1 MKCITRQLDVRADE
15 TVEILPLADIHIGDK
30 NSDIELVKKLIQ
42 TVRDIPNRYLILD
55 GDLMNTAIVG
65 SKSDVYS
72 EIMTPSE
79 ELKRCK
85 EIFEP
90 IKDKILCVLPGNHEE
105 RVTKTTGVCM
115 TEILC
120 RELGIQSVYSPTSAV
135 IFLKMGWY
143 RKKGRPFV
151 YTIYVNHGS
160 GGGRKPGSKISRLAD
175 YASIVDADVFIVGH
189 THFPASFKQQTYRV
203 NTSNSTVT
211 LREQLF
217 VNTASALSYGGYGDR
232 QGYQPGSNSYPVI
245 TLSHKEKKALCTL

>member
-1 MKCITRQLDVRADE
+1 MRTFERVLDCHGKPI
-15 TVEILPLADIHIGDK
+15 EILPIADIHVGDK
-30 NSDIELVKKLIQ
+30 QSDPSIVNALIQSVKDIE
-42 TVRDIPNRYLILD
+42 NRYCILD
-55 GDLMNTAIVG
+55 GDLMNTAIIG
-65 SKSDVYS
+65 GKSDVYS
-72 EIMTPSE
+72 EILTPSE

-90 IKDKILCVLPGNHEE
+90 IREKILCAVPGNHEE

-120 RELGIQSVYSPTSAV
+120 RELGLQDIYSPTSAV
-135 IFLKMGWY
+135 LFLKMGWY
-143 RKKGRPFV
+143 RKKCRPFV

-160 GGGRKPGSKISRLAD
+160 GGGRRPGSKISRLAD
-175 YASIVDADVFIVGH
+175 YASIVDADIFVVGH
-189 THFPASFKQQTYRV
+189 THFPSSFKQQTYRV

-232 QGYQPGSNSYPVI
+232 QGYQPGSNSYPII
-245 TLSHKEKKALCTL
+245 TLDPHEKRALCTL

>member
-1 MKCITRQLDVRADE
+1 MRTLERVLDCHGKPI
-15 TVEILPLADIHIGDK
+15 EILPIADIHVGDRQ
-30 NSDIELVKKLIQ
+30 SDPSIINALIQ
-42 TVRDIPNRYLILD
+42 SVKDTENRYCILD
-55 GDLMNTAIVG
+55 GDLMNAAIVG

-72 EIMTPSE
+72 EILTPSE

-90 IKDKILCVLPGNHEE
+90 IREKILCAVPGNHEE

-120 RELGIQSVYSPTSAV
+120 RELGLQDIYSPTSAV
-135 IFLKMGWY
+135 LFLKMGWY
-143 RKKGRPFV
+143 RKKCRPFV

-232 QGYQPGSNSYPVI
+232 QGYQPASNSYPVI